1 MRWLINYIRQCF
13 CKHEF
18 GYTEVPYEKK
28 YFGEFFDEVITTRKN
43 IRVSMICK
51 KCTYH
56 KKFDKF

>member
-18 GYTEVPYEKK
+18 EYTEVPYEKK
-28 YFGEFFDEVITTRKN
+28 YLGEFDELLGTIKN